1 MLNDPAYVSKY
12 SAGVTYN
19 LKLTRVKWNDAGFYY
34 DENGNKVEG
43 YAMYTDDMIDGI
55 FGVTPVTY
63 PVKCQE
69 RADMPGVFRIY
80 NPYGEIYPYNDPGDW
95 DDSKDYLFIINA
107 SDPSK
112 VYFDYNS
119 YPNAVYDLGIDYGY
133 GMIRLE
139 NLAGYYLANGKDAS
153 KYYGTYANGAIT
165 FPKESFYLAMANY
178 KDGDWRFYGN
188 PNGAFKLVIN
198 PDLDL
203 YTASIAEGDFA
214 WEKVFTGT
222 YMSAQLGVNTPQITL
237 YKGVK
242 KDEVEEANPG
252 CYDRFAAQYGTVY
265 KIAGPYAEGFDIVF
279 CVKDGEVVIPE
290 GYESQPLGFKGV
302 GYDIYGAIA
311 AGGSTFTE
319 DQIDL
324 KINFQDASGK
334 KDLGTSVETLLNFIY
349 TKDMVLGTFKYTAV
363 VGGESIN
370 LGNFSITEDP
380 DAEKGIVL
388 NDFYLEGSKVPGT
401 MDLDGGKIFIENF
414 AVLGIEKDEEGTPYY
429 ILTYNLGEDERGAT
443 FYMNMDGKMNSDEL
457 ILVGTP
463 DGQNLYYWV
472 KSDATIFTPVKADA
486 SASRRASAGKFG
498 HKGAK
503 LNAKLSAKVLKQL
516 KSKVAKKRR

>member
-1 MLNDPAYVSKY
+1 MKDPSYVSKY
-12 SAGVTYN
+12 SVGTTYT
-19 LKLTRVKWNDAGFYY
+19 LTMTRVKWNDVGFYY
-34 DENGNKVEG
+34 DEDGNKVEG
-43 YAMYTDDMIDGI
+43 WAMYTDDVISAL
-55 FGVTPVTY
+55 FGVGNPVFPTR
-63 PVKCQE
+63 VQE
-69 RADMPGVFRIY
+69 RDDMPGYFRLI
-80 NPYGEIYPYNDPGDW
+80 NTYGAKYPYNDPGDW
-95 DDSKDYLFIINA
+95 DESKDYYIYIDA
-107 SDPSK
+107 TDPEK
-112 VYFDYNS
+112 VWI
-119 YPNAVYDLGIDYGY
+119 PNCNMGVAWSTYGFMHVYSMVGLGIERDKKDYIDG
-133 GMIRLE
+133 
-139 NLAGYYLANGKDAS
+139 N
-153 KYYGTYANGAIT
+153 YGTYANGKIT
-165 FPKESFYLAMANY
+165 FPKGALLFGMENY
-178 KDGDWRFYGN
+178 KDCAWYTAN
-188 PNGAFKLVIN
+188 AAGAFSLVIN

-203 YTASIAEGDFA
+203 YTASIKNDDFT
-214 WEKVFTGT
+214 WEKVFSGT
-222 YMSAQLGVNTPQITL
+222 YMSAQLNTNTPQVVL
-237 YKGVK
+237 YKGVAK
-242 KDEVEEANPG
+242 EDVEAANPG
-252 CYDRFAAQYGTVY
+252 CYTRFADQYGTVY
-265 KIAGPYAEGFDIVF
+265 KIGSPYAEGYDLVF
-279 CVKDGEVVIPE
+279 CVKKDEVVIPE
-290 GYESQPLGFKGV
+290 GFESQPLGFKGV

-349 TKDMVLGTFKYTAV
+349 TKDMVLGTFNYSAV
-363 VGGESIN
+363 VEGESID

-380 DAEKGIVL
+380 DVEKGIVL